1 MENKDVGLT
10 CSNTD
15 LEVVKKEKVRVIP
28 LHVIDDAPE
37 HPFCVLDDP
46 EMEALMES
54 ISLYGVIT
62 PCIVRKKTD
71 ERYEMISGHRRKRAC
86 ARLGIDRIPVVLRNL
101 SKEEAVVLMVDANL
115 QRERILPSEK
125 AFAYKMKLEAL
136 KRQGRR
142 TDLTSTPVVS
152 KLRTNEAVGLKSKD
166 SREQVR
172 RYIRLTNLIPEL
184 LEDVDL
190 GKIAFRPAVELSYL
204 TVDEQ
209 KDVSYTIDMGEAT
222 PSLAQAIQM
231 RRLSEDHPLDFD
243 TITKILTV
251 PKPNQIE
258 KIKIP
263 VQKLKKYFGR
273 DTTPKEIEEI
283 ILAALEAYYVI
294 FERTI
299 ACFTKEDGVDKT
311 GTYERWSKTGELY
324 FVTQSLSSANF
335 DNVKI
340 GDSAS
345 SVCAI
350 DSAVSFDAD
359 YAGIDAAQ
367 MKYNFTSYRIL
378 SDGIMIIKFEGPMYQ
393 ENSEKPLL
401 SAYTVSEKAFY
412 PYNSDEVPEEIAT
425 VIHSPNLLN

>member
-1 MENKDVGLT
+1 MENKEIRLT
-10 CSNTD
+10 CSKTD
-15 LEVVKKEKVRVIP
+15 LEIEKKEKIKVIP
-28 LHVIDDAPE
+28 LNLIDDAPV
-37 HPFCVLDDP
+37 HPFYVRDDM
-46 EMEALMES
+46 EMEVLMES
-54 ISLYGVIT
+54 ISIYGVIT
-62 PCIVRKKTD
+62 PCIVREKTNK
-71 ERYEMISGHRRKRAC
+71 RYEMISGHRRKNAC
-86 ARLGIDRIPVVLRNL
+86 IRLGIDKIPVVIRNL
-101 SKEEAVVLMVDANL
+101 SEEEAVVLMVDANL
-115 QRERILPSEK
+115 QREKILPSEK

-231 RRLSEDHPLDFD
+231 RKLSENHRLNLEI
-243 TITKILTV
+243 ITKILSA

-273 DTTPKEIEEI
+273 DTTPIEIEKI
-283 ILAALEAYYVI
+283 ILAALEAYY
-294 FERTI
+294 R
-299 ACFTKEDGVDKT
+299 K
-311 GTYERWSKTGELY
+311 
-324 FVTQSLSSANF
+324 
-335 DNVKI
+335 
-340 GDSAS
+340 
-345 SVCAI
+345 
-350 DSAVSFDAD
+350 
-359 YAGIDAAQ
+359 
-367 MKYNFTSYRIL
+367 
-378 SDGIMIIKFEGPMYQ
+378 
-393 ENSEKPLL
+393 
-401 SAYTVSEKAFY
+401 
-412 PYNSDEVPEEIAT
+412 
-425 VIHSPNLLN
+425 